1 MNDLARFFVRTVA
14 TTVLSLALVA
24 WPVYAFWGSGH
35 LIAVVA
41 GSLVGI
47 VNIIIAWLFNKR
59 AMAAGE
65 SRMLRSLLSGMLLR
79 FLVVTVAILWV
90 AKATDLNVY
99 TFSFAL
105 LGFYLILQVF
115 EVNFLQK
122 QLS

>member
-14 TTVLSLALVA
+14 TTVLGLALVA
-24 WPVYAFWGSGH
+24 WPVYAFLGSGH

-47 VNIIIAWLFNKR
+47 VNIIIAWLFNKK
-59 AMAAGE
+59 AVAAGE
-65 SRMLRSLLSGMLLR
+65 SRMLRNLLSGMLLR

-122 QLS
+122 RLS